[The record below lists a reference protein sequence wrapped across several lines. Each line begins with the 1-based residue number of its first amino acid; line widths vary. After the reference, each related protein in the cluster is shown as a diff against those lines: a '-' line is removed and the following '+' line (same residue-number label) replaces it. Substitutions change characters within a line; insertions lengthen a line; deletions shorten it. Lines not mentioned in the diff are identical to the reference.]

1 MSKYVSLKYISEV
14 FYYIILLDIRSE
26 SSIEVI
32 FDIFMMYIARYFRKR
47 WEIGIF
53 IFISIFL
60 FTYLSICIYL
70 MIIFCRSFGESRCL
84 RRIEVELIAFTE
96 KEARTLHHEKYP
108 I

>member
-32 FDIFMMYIARYFRKR
+32 FDIFMMYIVRYFRKR
-47 WEIGIF
+47 WEIGPF
-53 IFISIFL
+53 IYISIFS

-70 MIIFCRSFGESRCL
+70 MIIFLSVFW
-84 RRIEVELIAFTE
+84 
-96 KEARTLHHEKYP
+96 
-108 I
+108 